1 MKRLFYIYQL
11 VVLEFFCMTTSC
23 MSSEQQTETQPQTQP
38 QTPQVITIHLTDLPP
53 TDDVLRKQSVQQHF
67 KYLAS
72 RDERLVV
79 HSDLSDSIAYVSC
92 PFLTSARLAYA
103 QHRPLVI
110 SPDIVWLVIERGFA
124 KHVDMHAEELRSKF
138 VSFEGKKTLKVY
150 TDTMG
155 LMDQPAEVWATL
167 FPLFSEQIA
176 QWTEPE
182 LVQTLK
188 ADFST
193 TTPVAS
199 VASEMMIMSAMQHY
213 FDYHVIFLCGI
224 PDIYLEG
231 TTEDWKNLIKKTNA
245 LRSYGLD
252 WWIDELEPV
261 LEKIVAATEGE
272 RDIVFWQSIIR
283 KKDIPVEGEEMC
295 GYVPP
300 REKID
305 GWIVKFYPYSQH
317 ERHTLDFLYDTHI
330 SDLPDEAG
338 SAPLVYTDGD
348 GTVYNLDIHAGL
360 VGVEEDS
367 TTRALRP
374 VIAWWVTQSLTNRE
388 RYK

>member
-1 MKRLFYIYQL
+1 MKKEFIMVSL
-11 VVLEFFCMTTSC
+11 VLLCMGTSC
-23 MSSEQQTETQPQTQP
+23 STLGQSEETQQ
-38 QTPQVITIHLTDLPP
+38 QTPQITTIHLTDLPP
-53 TDDVLRKQSVQQHF
+53 TDSVLRKQSVQQHF
-67 KYLAS
+67 KYLDS
-72 RDERLVV
+72 MGERLVV
-79 HSDLSDSIAYVSC
+79 HSDWSDSITFVSC

-124 KHVDMHAEELRSKF
+124 KHIDMHAEDLRSKF
-138 VSFEGKKTLKVY
+138 VSFEGKKTLKIY

-155 LMDQPAEVWATL
+155 LMNQPAEVWATL
-167 FPLFSEQIA
+167 FPQFDEQIA
-176 QWTEPE
+176 QWTKPE

-193 TTPVAS
+193 TTPIAS
-199 VASEMMIMSAMQHY
+199 VASEIMMMSAMQHY
-213 FDYHVIFLCGI
+213 FDYHVISICGI

-231 TTEDWKNLIKKTNA
+231 TSEDWKKLIKKTNT
-245 LRSYGLD
+245 LRSFGLD

-261 LEKIVAATEGE
+261 LEKIAVATEGE
-272 RDIVFWQSIIR
+272 RDIAFWQSIIR
-283 KKDIPVEGEEMC
+283 KKDIPVEGEERC

-300 REKID
+300 RETID
-305 GWIVKFYPYSQH
+305 GWIVKFYPYSRY
-317 ERHTLDFLYDTHI
+317 ERNTLDFLYDTQI
-330 SDLPDEAG
+330 SDLPGETG
-338 SAPLVYTDGD
+338 SAPLVYTDID

-360 VGVEEDS
+360 VGIEEDT

-374 VIAWWVTQSLTNRE
+374 VIAWWVTQSLIQWE